1 MLKDS
6 IVRCG
11 RVSSRSIFLVITSL
25 LVGGS
30 WPVIAQTPSC
40 TPLNVIG
47 GKGGTQ
53 VKKTISPPGLLV
65 SRNNWNTD
73 FAVPGGANY
82 SKYKATIIADNLG
95 EYNIEVYLKYSDKTS
110 DQIYKN
116 TKVPLKKGEPLIVT
130 GAPSSSSKQPYQ
142 VNIQVGGATKVGK
155 TYIASV
161 VGCP

>member
-11 RVSSRSIFLVITSL
+11 RVLSRSIFLVITSL
-25 LVGGS
+25 LVGGI

-110 DQIYKN
+110 DQVYKN
-116 TKVPLKKGEPLIVT
+116 TKVP
-130 GAPSSSSKQPYQ
+130 
-142 VNIQVGGATKVGK
+142 
-155 TYIASV
+155 
-161 VGCP
+161 